1 MLIDMHMHEKTYSP
15 DSHMSLS
22 EIVAEAKRKGLD
34 AVCITD
40 HDNQD
45 IMDYAHSY
53 SKEINFPIFVGAEI
67 LTKQGDIVVFG
78 LDELPGEMLNAWEL
92 LELVKKAGGIAFSA
106 HPYRKNNRGLE
117 DLIKSI
123 PGLGAVEGFNGS
135 TPRKLNIKACS
146 GAEKRGIPIVASSDA
161 HLPERVGLFSTKF
174 FGTVRDEQDIIEA
187 IKTHQVKPMQ
197 YYQGEYIDAFID
209 VEEKQRAF
217 VPGRLVGE
225 PL

>member
-22 EIVAEAKRKGLD
+22 EIVAEARHKGLD

-53 SKEINFPIFVGAEI
+53 SKQIDFPIFVGAEI

-78 LDELPGEMLNAWEL
+78 LDKLPSEMINAWEL

-117 DLIKSI
+117 NLIKTV

-135 TPRKLNIKACS
+135 TPRKLNLQACD
-146 GAEKRGIPIVASSDA
+146 GAKFRGIPIVGSSDA
-161 HLPERVGLFSTKF
+161 HVPNRVGLFATEFS
-174 FGTVRDEQDIIEA
+174 GSVRDEKDIIEA
-187 IKTHQVKPMQ
+187 IRSHQVRPMQ
-197 YYQGEYIDAFID
+197 YFEGEYIDAFID
-209 VEEKQRAF
+209 VEERSKVF

-225 PL
+225 SL